1 MSRSHHSCPRR
12 KGEGLDK
19 VLPKGTYEES
29 TRVFACALMQN
40 CLLDKVRGG
49 RKQEG
54 LCCGDFVV
62 ALQPT
67 ARGSSLG
74 TYCRALQR

>member
-1 MSRSHHSCPRR
+1 MGRSHPAPACR

-40 CLLDKVRGG
+40 CLLDKVGG
-49 RKQEG
+49 GWKREG
-54 LCCGDFVV
+54 LCCGTPAYRKWVF
-62 ALQPT
+62 AASLT
-67 ARGSSLG
+67 AG
-74 TYCRALQR
+74 LQR